1 MKKIL
6 LLFSIIIF
14 SLFSEE
20 RAIKLEDYT
29 KDNRVALIIGNSDY
43 LYNPLKN
50 PTNDAM
56 DMAKELEKLDFD
68 VTLKLN
74 ANRKEMAAA
83 IKDFGKKIKNGG
95 VALFYF
101 AGHGVQV
108 DGINYLIPISASISN
123 ELDVEFESIEARRIL
138 AEMENAGNKMNII
151 ILDSC
156 RNNPFE
162 SASRSGNFGLARM
175 DAPQGSMLVY
185 STSPGKTAFDGGEE
199 RNGIFTGALLFEL
212 RNNPT
217 SNLSELLIKVRNR
230 VIDKTNGEQIPWE
243 SSSLTGQFFFEAS
256 TMQSEKGKE
265 EISISFEE
273 YKNTE
278 SDLKKLIESKA
289 EYRTLLEKEYVSI
302 IELENSSYVTNTEK
316 IALWNDFLK
325 RFPSDNTYFDK
336 AQKRIID
343 LEKDKNNE
351 VSKETI
357 YNNEYILFEEFEN
370 NNNNWAIAFE
380 DKYTLDVSYGSY
392 YIYDEDRFR
401 KTWKKN
407 LLYDN
412 IDFELS
418 TIIRYLGG
426 VENNGMNVIFGMD
439 NGGENYYS
447 FGVTANG
454 YYSLY
459 LYKNE
464 RWNVII
470 PWTKSSFVN
479 SYENEISIIKEF
491 GQLFF
496 YVNGNFLDKLFD
508 FEWFGPS
515 VGFGINPGIEV
526 EVEDL
531 YITRRKDDSFEIF
544 KDDFFDNYNNWV
556 TYDYGSSYLKIE
568 DSSYKIYNQDSF
580 QKVWRRNALNK
591 NDYYM
596 VEVNLQKEFGPDN
609 KGMNIIFN
617 GDNEANSFLAF
628 GISGDGQYILSKYE
642 GGWSDLLPW
651 TRSKYINKYNSIN
664 NIKIIK
670 IYDTYYFFI
679 NGHYVDHMNGIY
691 EWYGDSVGFGIN
703 SEIKGKINSFK
714 ISGFNKE
721 PITYTRNSIVAIEDN
736 FDNNKNQWKEKEGEN
751 YSYFS
756 EGSYYFYNQ
765 SAFDKQF
772 LYNGVTFMDEDFIL
786 EGNIKKGKGRDNN
799 VLGLVFNVSLDG
811 NSYYIFGYSNNGNY
825 ALFEYNNQWTT
836 LIPWTNSTSI
846 KINDYNKLKV
856 LREGDRLDLYI
867 NDTYV
872 NSFENYISNGIDFG
886 FGMAS
891 DIELIIDDFKL
902 TKINRFF

>member
-6 LLFSIIIF
+6 ILFTIIFFSIY
-14 SLFSEE
+14 SEE
-20 RAIKLEDYT
+20 RAIKLEDYS
-29 KDNRVALIIGNSDY
+29 KDTRVALVIGNSDY

-50 PTNDAM
+50 PVNDAM
-56 DMAKELEKLDFD
+56 DMAKELEKLNFD

-74 ANRKEMAAA
+74 ADRKEMATA

-108 DGINYLIPISASISN
+108 DGINYLIPVSASISN

-199 RNGIFTGALLFEL
+199 RNGVFTGSLLFEL

-230 VIDKTNGEQIPWE
+230 VIDKSNGEQIPWE

-265 EISISFEE
+265 ESSITFEE

-302 IELENSSYVTNTEK
+302 LELENSSYVTSIEK
-316 IALWNDFLK
+316 IALWNDFIK
-325 RFPSDNTYFDK
+325 RFPSENTYLDE
-336 AQKRIID
+336 ANRRIKE
-343 LEKDKNNE
+343 LEKDKSE
-351 VSKETI
+351 KKETI
-357 YNNEYILFEEFEN
+357 NNSYNNEFILYEEFN
-370 NNNNWAIAFE
+370 NNDNNWSIAFE
-380 DKYTLDVSYGSY
+380 DNYTLDVSYGSY

-426 VENNGMNVIFGMD
+426 VDNNGMNVIFGMD
-439 NGGENYYS
+439 NGGEKYYS

-459 LYKNE
+459 LYSGS
-464 RWNVII
+464 WNVVI

-479 SYENEISIIKEF
+479 SYENEITIIKEF

-496 YVNGNFLDKLFD
+496 YINGNYIDKLVDFD
-508 FEWFGPS
+508 WFGPS

-531 YITRRKDDSFEIF
+531 LISRRIDDSYEIF
-544 KDDFFDNYNNWV
+544 KDEFLDNYNNWV

-580 QKVWRRNALNK
+580 QKVWRKNALNR
-591 NDYYM
+591 NDFYM
-596 VEVNLQKEFGPDN
+596 VEASIQKEFGPDN
-609 KGMNIIFN
+609 KAMNIIFN
-617 GDNEANSFLAF
+617 GDNDANSFLAF

-651 TRSKYINKYNSIN
+651 TRSKYINRFNSIN
-664 NIKIIK
+664 TIKIIK

-679 NGHYVDHMNGIY
+679 NGHYVDHMSGIY
-691 EWYGDSVGFGIN
+691 EWYGNSVGFGIN
-703 SEIKGKINSFK
+703 SEIKSKVNTFK
-714 ISGFNKE
+714 ISGFNNE
-721 PITYTRNSIVAIEDN
+721 PLTYKRDSIVAIEDR
-736 FDNNKNQWKEKEGEN
+736 FDNNKNQWKEEEGDN
-751 YSYFS
+751 YSYFTN
-756 EGSYYFYNQ
+756 GTYHFYNQ

-799 VLGLVFNVSLDG
+799 VLGLVFNLALDG
-811 NSYYIFGYSNNGNY
+811 SSYYIFGYSNNGNY
-825 ALFEYNNQWTT
+825 ALFEYNGTWNT
-836 LIPWTNSTSI
+836 LISWTNTSLI
-846 KINDYNKLKV
+846 KTNEFNMLKV
-856 LREGDRLDLYI
+856 VRQGEKLDLYI
-867 NDTYV
+867 NGTYV
-872 NSFENYISNGIDFG
+872 NSYQNYISNGIDFG

-891 DIELIIDDFKL
+891 DIELIIDEFKL